1 MGKNIKAIQQKYK
14 TLNKLVN
21 GTQTS
26 SRENEFRKFLKEE
39 TGKHLLQ
46 PKNPE
51 DSEESSDSSDSDSSK
66 DKTIDQSMSEFSP
79 FKIAESAES
88 SDGE

>member
-21 GTQTS
+21 GTDTS

-51 DSEESSDSSDSDSSK
+51 DSEEPSDSDSSI

-79 FKIAESAES
+79 FKIAESGQS